1 LSEKVAKY
9 KYDLGVN
16 IMALPQVVLPTY
28 ELEIPSNGKKLKY
41 RPFVVKEEKVLLIAL
56 ETQNEKEIEKAV
68 KSLLKN
74 CIQSRVKLEDL
85 AMFDL
90 EYIFLQIRAVSVG
103 EIVQM
108 SVTCRDDEKTQ
119 VKYNLNLTEVEVN
132 KPEGHDPKIML
143 NDELGVIMKYPA
155 WSEFISGS
163 IMGQTPST
171 DGIVEIIAG
180 CIDQIF
186 DGEDVYD
193 SSTTTKKEF
202 VEFVEGLTNTQFES
216 IQKFFESTPR
226 LEHKFTVTNPNT
238 GKESEF
244 LINGL
249 TNFFG

>member
-1 LSEKVAKY
+1 
-9 KYDLGVN
+9 
-16 IMALPQVVLPTY
+16 MALPQVVLPTY
-28 ELEIPSNGKKLKY
+28 ELEIPSNGKKLRY

-56 ETQNEKEIEKAV
+56 ETQDEKEIEKAV
-68 KSLLKN
+68 KSLLKG
-74 CIQSRVKLEDL
+74 CIQSRIKLEDL

-90 EYIFLQIRAVSVG
+90 EYVFLQIRAVSVG

-108 SVTCRDDEKTQ
+108 NVTCKDDDKTQ
-119 VKYNLNLTEVEVN
+119 VKYNMNLTEVKVN

-171 DGIVEIIAG
+171 NGIVEIVAE

-186 DGEDVYD
+186 DKEDVYD
-193 SSTTTKKEF
+193 NSTTTKKEF
-202 VEFVEGLTNTQFES
+202 VQFVEGLTNTQFEK
-216 IQKFFESTPR
+216 IQKFFESIPR
-226 LEHKFTVTNPNT
+226 LEHTFTVTNPET
-238 GKESEF
+238 GVESEF